1 MAQRKIIWSQ
11 RAEEELY
18 TILDFYNQRNKS
30 TTYSIKLLSSVE
42 KLIGLLPQNKH
53 LGRLSEN
60 EFTRIIVK
68 KEFLIFYEVYGD
80 AIVIVSFW
88 DSRQDQSK
96 RLDKK

>member
-1 MAQRKIIWSQ
+1 MAQKQIIWSQ

-18 TILDFYNQRNKS
+18 SVLDFYNQRNKS
-30 TTYSIKLLSSVE
+30 ATYSRKLLSSVE
-42 KLIGLLPQNKH
+42 KLISLLPKNKH

-60 EFTRIIVK
+60 EFTRVVVK

-88 DSRQDQSK
+88 DNRQDSAK
-96 RLDKK
+96 RVDKE